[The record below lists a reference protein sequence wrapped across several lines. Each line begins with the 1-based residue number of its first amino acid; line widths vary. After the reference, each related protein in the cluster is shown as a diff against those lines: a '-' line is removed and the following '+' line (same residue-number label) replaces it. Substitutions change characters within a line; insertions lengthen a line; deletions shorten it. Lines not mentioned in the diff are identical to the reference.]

1 MRKNNGFQGENIMI
15 ERRRLLKIGAS
26 GIAASVAMPFVGR
39 TGWAAAPTHTL
50 KLTFADTQAHPL
62 YDVLKRFADDVS
74 KRTSGAIEIQ
84 VFSIG
89 QLGSGTNILT
99 GLQTGIIDFCAHTSG
114 FIDTI
119 FPKFQVVDLPFLFQ
133 DSASAEKLL
142 DGSTGGKLL
151 DMLPTKGIYGLGY
164 GHWGW
169 RVVSTIDR
177 KCPEPEA
184 MKGLKIRVQP
194 GAIFASTFKALGASP
209 VAIDLTEVYL
219 ALSQRVIDAVETP
232 MISLAATKHDEIVNT
247 INMTNQVYNVGV
259 MMASKAKF
267 DALPKDAQQA
277 IRDASVNLT
286 KDWRSTIAAKSDEIA
301 QRYKTKGMNIVEV
314 NREHYLK
321 ATESVY
327 PQFKD
332 VIGAELY
339 DAVLKEAGHA

>member
-1 MRKNNGFQGENIMI
+1 MI
-15 ERRRLLKIGAS
+15 ERRRLLKVAGS

-39 TGWAAAPTHTL
+39 TGWAATPTHTL
-50 KLTFADTQAHPL
+50 KLTFADTQSHPL
-62 YDVLKRFADDVS
+62 YDVLKRFSDDIS
-74 KRTSGAIEIQ
+74 KRTSGAVEIQ

-119 FPKFQVVDLPFLFQ
+119 FPKFQVVDLPFLFS
-133 DSASAEKLL
+133 DSATAERML
-142 DGSTGGKLL
+142 DGATGAKLL

-177 KCPEPEA
+177 KAPEPA
-184 MKGLKIRVQP
+184 DMKGLKIRVQP
-194 GAIFASTFKALGASP
+194 GAVFAASFRALGASP

-219 ALSQRVIDAVETP
+219 ALSQHVIDAVETP
-232 MISLAATKHDEIVNT
+232 MISLAATKHDEIVTT

-259 MMASKAKF
+259 MMASKSKF
-267 DALPKDAQQA
+267 DALPKEAQEA
-277 IRDASVNLT
+277 IRAASVNLT
-286 KDWRSTIAAKSDEIA
+286 KDWRTTIAAKSEEIA
-301 QRYKTKGMNIVEV
+301 QRYKAKGMTIVEP
-314 NREHYLK
+314 NREAYRK

-332 VIGAELY
+332 IIGADLY
-339 DAVLKEAGHA
+339 DTVLKEAGHA

>member
-1 MRKNNGFQGENIMI
+1 
-15 ERRRLLKIGAS
+15 
-26 GIAASVAMPFVGR
+26 
-39 TGWAAAPTHTL
+39 
-50 KLTFADTQAHPL
+50 
-62 YDVLKRFADDVS
+62 
-74 KRTSGAIEIQ
+74 
-84 VFSIG
+84 
-89 QLGSGTNILT
+89 
-99 GLQTGIIDFCAHTSG
+99 LQTGIIDFCAHTSG

-119 FPKFQVVDLPFLFQ
+119 FPKFQVVDLPFMFS
-133 DSASAEKLL
+133 DAASAERML
-142 DGSTGGKLL
+142 DGPTGAKLL
-151 DMLPTKGIYGLGY
+151 DMLPSKGIYGLGF

-177 KCPEPEA
+177 KAPEPA
-184 MKGLKIRVQP
+184 DMKGLKIRVQP
-194 GAIFASTFKALGASP
+194 GAVFAATFRALGASP

-267 DALPKDAQQA
+267 DTLPKEVQEA
-277 IRDASVNLT
+277 IRAASVDLT
-286 KDWRSTIAAKSDEIA
+286 KDWRTTIAAKSEEIA
-301 QRYKTKGMNIVEV
+301 QRYKAKGMAIVEP
-314 NREHYLK
+314 NREDYRK

-332 VIGAELY
+332 IIGADLY

>member
-1 MRKNNGFQGENIMI
+1 MI
-15 ERRRLLKIGAS
+15 KRRRLLQLGAS

-39 TGWAAAPTHTL
+39 TGWAATPTYTL
-50 KLTFADTQAHPL
+50 KLTFADTQNHPL
-62 YDVLKRFADDVS
+62 YDVLKRFSEDVS
-74 KRTSGAIEIQ
+74 SRTSGAVEIQ

-119 FPKFQVVDLPFLFQ
+119 FPKFQALDLPFLFS
-133 DSASAEKLL
+133 DAASAERML
-142 DGSTGGKLL
+142 DGPTGAKLL
-151 DMLPTKGIYGLGY
+151 DMLPSKGIYGLGF

-177 KCPEPEA
+177 KAPEPA
-184 MKGLKIRVQP
+184 DMKGLKIRVQP
-194 GAIFASTFKALGASP
+194 GAIFAATFRALGASP
-209 VAIDLTEVYL
+209 TAIDLTEVYL

-259 MMASKAKF
+259 MMASKSKF
-267 DALPKDAQQA
+267 DALPKEAQEA
-277 IRDASVNLT
+277 IRAASVDLT
-286 KDWRSTIAAKSDEIA
+286 KDWRMTIAAKSEEIA
-301 QRYKTKGMNIVEV
+301 QRYKAKGMTIVEP
-314 NREHYLK
+314 NRDDYRK

-332 VIGAELY
+332 IIGADLY
-339 DAVLKEAGHA
+339 DTVLKEAGHA

>member
-1 MRKNNGFQGENIMI
+1 MI
-15 ERRRLLKIGAS
+15 ERRKLLKIGAS
-26 GIAASVAMPFVGR
+26 GIAASVALPFIGR
-39 TGWAAAPTHTL
+39 TGWAATPTYTL
-50 KLTFADTQAHPL
+50 KLTFADTQNHPL
-62 YDVLKRFADDVS
+62 YDVLKRFSADVS
-74 KRTSGAIEIQ
+74 QRTSGAVDIQ

-114 FIDTI
+114 FVDTI
-119 FPKFQVVDLPFLFQ
+119 YPKFQVVDLPFLFS
-133 DSASAEKLL
+133 DAASAERLL
-142 DGSTGGKLL
+142 DGPTGTKLL
-151 DMLPTKGIYGLGY
+151 DMLPAKGIYGLGY

-177 KCPEPEA
+177 KAPEPEG

-247 INMTNQVYNVGV
+247 INLTNQVYNVGI

-267 DALPKDAQQA
+267 DALPTEAQQA

-286 KDWRSTIAAKSDEIA
+286 KDWRTTVAAKSDEIA
-301 QRYKTKGMNIVEV
+301 QRYKASGKTFVEV
-314 NREHYLK
+314 NRADYLK

-327 PQFKD
+327 PQFKEI
-332 VIGAELY
+332 IGADLY

>member
-1 MRKNNGFQGENIMI
+1 MI
-15 ERRRLLKIGAS
+15 GRRALLRTGAA

-39 TGWAAAPTHTL
+39 TGWAATPTHTL

-62 YDVLKRFADDVS
+62 YDVLKRFSEDVA
-74 KRTSGAIEIQ
+74 KRTSGAIDIQ

-119 FPKFQVVDLPFLFQ
+119 FPKFQVVDLPFLFS
-133 DSASAEKLL
+133 DSASAERLL
-142 DGSTGGKLL
+142 DGPTGTKLL
-151 DMLPTKGIYGLGY
+151 DMLPTKGIYGLGW

-169 RVVSTIDR
+169 RVVSTVGR
-177 KCPEPEA
+177 KAPEPA
-184 MKGLKIRVQP
+184 DMKGLKIRVQP
-194 GAIFASTFKALGASP
+194 GAIFAATFRALGASP

-219 ALSQRVIDAVETP
+219 ALSQHVIDAVETP

-247 INMTNQVYNVGV
+247 INLTNQVYNVGV

-267 DALPKDAQQA
+267 DALPKDAQEA
-277 IRDASVNLT
+277 IRAASVDLS
-286 KDWRSTIAAKSDEIA
+286 KDWRSTVAAKSDEIA
-301 QRYKTKGMNIVEV
+301 ERYKTKGMTIVEP
-314 NREHYLK
+314 NRDDYRK

-332 VIGAELY
+332 IIGADLY

>member
-1 MRKNNGFQGENIMI
+1 ML
-15 ERRRLLKIGAS
+15 ERRKILKIGAS
-26 GIAASVAMPFVGR
+26 GLAASVAMPFVGR
-39 TGWAAAPTHTL
+39 TGWAATPTHTL
-50 KLTFADTQAHPL
+50 KLTFSDTQAHPL
-62 YDVLKRFADDVS
+62 YEVLKRFAEDIN

-99 GLQTGIIDFCAHTSG
+99 GMQTGIIDFCAHTSG
-114 FIDTI
+114 FVDTI
-119 FPKFQVVDLPFLFQ
+119 YPKFQVVDLPFLFS
-133 DSASAEKLL
+133 DAASAEKLL
-142 DGSTGGKLL
+142 DGPTGTKLL
-151 DMLPTKGIYGLGY
+151 DMLPSKGIYGLGY

-177 KCPEPEA
+177 KAPEPDG

-247 INMTNQVYNVGV
+247 INMTNQVYNVGI
-259 MMASKAKF
+259 MMASKSKF
-267 DALPKDAQQA
+267 DALPADAQKA

-286 KDWRSTIAAKSDEIA
+286 KDWRTTIAAASDAAA
-301 QRYKTKGMNIVEV
+301 QRYKASGKTIVEV
-314 NREHYLK
+314 NRADYLK

-327 PQFKD
+327 PQFKEI
-332 VIGAELY
+332 IGADLY

>member
-1 MRKNNGFQGENIMI
+1 MI
-15 ERRRLLKIGAS
+15 ERRKLLKIGAS
-26 GIAASVAMPFVGR
+26 AAAASVAMPFVGR
-39 TGWAAAPTHTL
+39 TGWAATPTHTL

-62 YDVLKRFADDVS
+62 YDVLKRFAEDVN

-99 GLQTGIIDFCAHTSG
+99 GMQTGIIDFCAHTSG
-114 FIDTI
+114 FVDTI
-119 FPKFQVVDLPFLFQ
+119 YPKFQVVDLPFLFS
-133 DSASAEKLL
+133 DAASAEKLL
-142 DGSTGGKLL
+142 DGPTGAKML
-151 DMLPTKGIYGLGY
+151 DMLPAKGIYGLGY

-177 KCPEPEA
+177 KAPEPDG

-247 INMTNQVYNVGV
+247 INLTNQVYNVGI
-259 MMASKAKF
+259 MMASKSKF
-267 DALPKDAQQA
+267 DALPPDGQKA

-286 KDWRSTIAAKSDEIA
+286 KDWRTTIAAASDAAA
-301 QRYKTKGMNIVEV
+301 QRYKAGGKTIVEV
-314 NREHYLK
+314 NRADYLK

-327 PQFKD
+327 PQFKEI
-332 VIGAELY
+332 IGADLY
-339 DAVLKEAGHA
+339 DAVMKEAGHA

>member
-1 MRKNNGFQGENIMI
+1 MI
-15 ERRRLLKIGAS
+15 KRRRLLQLGAS

-39 TGWAAAPTHTL
+39 PGWAATPTHTL
-50 KLTFADTQAHPL
+50 KLTFADTQSHPL
-62 YDVLKRFADDVS
+62 YEVLKRFSDDIS
-74 KRTSGAIEIQ
+74 KRTSGAVEIQ

-119 FPKFQVVDLPFLFQ
+119 LPKFQVLDLPFLF
-133 DSASAEKLL
+133 SEAASAERML
-142 DGSTGGKLL
+142 DGPTGAKLL
-151 DMLPTKGIYGLGY
+151 DMLPSKGIYGLGF

-177 KCPEPEA
+177 KAPEPA
-184 MKGLKIRVQP
+184 DMKGLKIRVQP
-194 GAIFASTFKALGASP
+194 GAIFAATFRALGASP
-209 VAIDLTEVYL
+209 TAIDLTEVYL

-267 DALPKDAQQA
+267 DTLPKEVQEA
-277 IRDASVNLT
+277 IRAASVDLT
-286 KDWRSTIAAKSDEIA
+286 KDWRTTIAAKSEEIA
-301 QRYKTKGMNIVEV
+301 QRYKAKGMTIVEP
-314 NREHYLK
+314 NREDYRK

-332 VIGAELY
+332 IIGADLY

>member
-1 MRKNNGFQGENIMI
+1 MI
-15 ERRRLLKIGAS
+15 GRRALLRTGAT

-39 TGWAAAPTHTL
+39 TGWAATPTHTL

-62 YDVLKRFADDVS
+62 YDVLKRFSEDVA
-74 KRTSGAIEIQ
+74 KRTSGAIDIQ

-119 FPKFQVVDLPFLFQ
+119 FPKFQVVDLPFLFS
-133 DSASAEKLL
+133 DAASAERLL
-142 DGSTGGKLL
+142 DGPTGTKLL
-151 DMLPTKGIYGLGY
+151 DMLPTKGIYGLGW

-169 RVVSTIDR
+169 RVVSTVGR
-177 KCPEPEA
+177 KAPEPA
-184 MKGLKIRVQP
+184 DMKGLKIRVQP
-194 GAIFASTFKALGASP
+194 GAIFAATFRALGASP

-219 ALSQRVIDAVETP
+219 ALSQHVIDAVETP

-247 INMTNQVYNVGV
+247 INLTNQVYNVGV
-259 MMASKAKF
+259 MMASKSKF
-267 DALPKDAQQA
+267 DALPKDAQEA
-277 IRDASVNLT
+277 IRAASVNLT
-286 KDWRSTIAAKSDEIA
+286 KDWRTTIAAKSDEIA
-301 QRYKTKGMNIVEV
+301 ERYKTKGMTLVEP
-314 NREHYLK
+314 NRDDYRK
-321 ATESVY
+321 ATMSVY

-332 VIGAELY
+332 IIGADLY

>member
-1 MRKNNGFQGENIMI
+1 MIARRK
-15 ERRRLLKIGAS
+15 LLRVGAS

-39 TGWAAAPTHTL
+39 TGWAATPTHTL
-50 KLTFADTQAHPL
+50 KLTFADTQSHPL
-62 YDVLKRFADDVS
+62 YDVLKRFSEDIS
-74 KRTSGAIEIQ
+74 RRTSGAVELQ

-119 FPKFQVVDLPFLFQ
+119 FPKFQVVDLPFLFS
-133 DSASAEKLL
+133 DAASAERLL
-142 DGSTGGKLL
+142 DGPTGAKLL
-151 DMLPTKGIYGLGY
+151 DMLPSKGIYGLGY

-177 KCPEPEA
+177 KAPEPSD

-194 GAIFASTFKALGASP
+194 GAIFAATFRALGASP

-259 MMASKAKF
+259 MMASKSKF
-267 DALPKDAQQA
+267 DALPKEAQEA
-277 IRDASVNLT
+277 IRAASVELT
-286 KDWRSTIAAKSDEIA
+286 RDWRTTIAAKSEEIL
-301 QRYKTKGMNIVEV
+301 QRYKAKGMTIVEP
-314 NREHYLK
+314 NRDAYRK

-327 PQFKD
+327 LQFKD
-332 VIGAELY
+332 IIGADLY

>member
-1 MRKNNGFQGENIMI
+1 MI
-15 ERRRLLKIGAS
+15 ERRKLLKISAS
-26 GIAASVAMPFVGR
+26 GLAASVAMPFIGR
-39 TGWAAAPTHTL
+39 TGWAATPTHTL
-50 KLTFADTQAHPL
+50 KLTFADTQNHPL
-62 YDVLKRFADDVS
+62 YEVLKRFAEDVS

-114 FIDTI
+114 FVDTI
-119 FPKFQVVDLPFLFQ
+119 YPKFQVVDLPFLFS
-133 DSASAEKLL
+133 DAASAERLL
-142 DGSTGGKLL
+142 DGPTGTKLL
-151 DMLPTKGIYGLGY
+151 DMLPAKGIYGLGY

-177 KCPEPEA
+177 KAPEPEG

-247 INMTNQVYNVGV
+247 INMTNQVYNVGI

-267 DALPKDAQQA
+267 DALPTEAQAA

-286 KDWRSTIAAKSDEIA
+286 KDWRTTVAAKSDEIA
-301 QRYKTKGMNIVEV
+301 QRYKASGKTFVEV
-314 NREHYLK
+314 NRADYLK

-327 PQFKD
+327 PQFKEI
-332 VIGAELY
+332 IGPDLY

>member
-1 MRKNNGFQGENIMI
+1 MI
-15 ERRRLLKIGAS
+15 ERRKILKIGAS
-26 GIAASVAMPFVGR
+26 GIAASIAMPFVGR
-39 TGWAAAPTHTL
+39 TGWAATPTHTL
-50 KLTFADTQAHPL
+50 KLTFSDTQAHPL
-62 YDVLKRFADDVS
+62 YDVLKRFAEDVN

-99 GLQTGIIDFCAHTSG
+99 GMQTGIIDFCAHTSG
-114 FIDTI
+114 FVDTI
-119 FPKFQVVDLPFLFQ
+119 YPKFQVVDLPFLFS
-133 DSASAEKLL
+133 DAASAEKLL
-142 DGSTGGKLL
+142 DGPTGTKLL
-151 DMLPTKGIYGLGY
+151 DMLPAKGIYGLGY

-177 KCPEPEA
+177 KAPEPDG

-194 GAIFASTFKALGASP
+194 GAIFASTFKALGANP

-247 INMTNQVYNVGV
+247 INMTNQVYNVGI

-267 DALPKDAQQA
+267 DALPADAQKA
-277 IRDASVNLT
+277 IRDACVNLT
-286 KDWRSTIAAKSDEIA
+286 KDWRTTVAAKSDEIA
-301 QRYKTKGMNIVEV
+301 QRYKAAGKTMVEV
-314 NREHYLK
+314 NRADYLK

-327 PQFKD
+327 PQFKEI
-332 VIGAELY
+332 IGADLY

>member
-1 MRKNNGFQGENIMI
+1 MI
-15 ERRRLLKIGAS
+15 KRRRFLQVGVS

-39 TGWAAAPTHTL
+39 TGWAATPTHTL
-50 KLTFADTQAHPL
+50 KLTFADTQSHPL
-62 YDVLKRFADDVS
+62 YEVLKRFSEDVS
-74 KRTSGAIEIQ
+74 RRTSGAVEIQ

-119 FPKFQVVDLPFLFQ
+119 FPRFQVLDLPFLF
-133 DSASAEKLL
+133 SEAASAERML
-142 DGSTGGKLL
+142 DGPTGAKLL
-151 DMLPTKGIYGLGY
+151 DMLPSKGIYGLGF

-177 KCPEPEA
+177 KAPEPA
-184 MKGLKIRVQP
+184 DMKGLKIRVQP
-194 GAIFASTFKALGASP
+194 GAIFAATFRALGASP
-209 VAIDLTEVYL
+209 AAIDLTEVYL

-267 DALPKDAQQA
+267 DTLPREVQEA
-277 IRDASVNLT
+277 IRAASVNLT
-286 KDWRSTIAAKSDEIA
+286 KDWRTTIAVKSEEIA
-301 QRYKTKGMNIVEV
+301 QRYKVKGMTIVEP
-314 NREHYLK
+314 NRDDYRK

-332 VIGAELY
+332 IIGADLY
-339 DAVLKEAGHA
+339 DTVLKEAGHA